1 MATNDKTAQEGDSCS
16 LTYCSHVL
24 EQWKVLIIIGIV
36 IIIIIGIVIIIF
48 ISPVVDGVDE
58 LRKATND
65 KTAQQGD
72 SRSLTCFSHVSTV
85 WKVNSLLIII
95 ISPVVINKSHQHQC

>member
-1 MATNDKTAQEGDSCS
+1 MATNDKTDQEGGSCS

-36 IIIIIGIVIIIF
+36 IIIII
-48 ISPVVDGVDE
+48 SPVVDGVDE

-65 KTAQQGD
+65 NNRVTLA
-72 SRSLTCFSHVSTV
+72 LSHVLV
-85 WKVNSLLIII
+85 MLV
-95 ISPVVINKSHQHQC
+95 QCGK